1 MTPRASKL
9 PPVTTEDEARWVW
22 EVPTP
27 LLAVASGDIA
37 ALFKAE
43 GVEAPGF
50 LEANAPTPDASLFA
64 REAIQNSWDAAREWR
79 SECARTK
86 RRTAPFYLEFK
97 FSELTG
103 FEKRRVTYE
112 LGLDEHARQ
121 LAGVK
126 SAKRGQAGLGLP
138 DGNVLDD
145 LTNAETPLR
154 ILTMSEHGGLGMPG
168 SFLGGDS
175 RMLQA
180 LLRVG
185 YTLKA
190 QGAGGSFG
198 YGKAGLIAA
207 SAIRTVIAYS
217 AFVADPEDKG
227 VTRRLLGVTYWKP
240 HKVKG
245 IEYNGWAR
253 LGEKMPWGDIMSAV
267 PFENDEADKVASAL
281 GLQLRDSEQPGQTG
295 TTFMIVDPTISPED
309 LRAAIERYWW
319 PAMMDPSDGLKVR
332 ILDYDGTEIV
342 PTVPR
347 NDRDM
352 NPFIRAFELASRPQ
366 DVVDDTEASIPLG
379 SYKPHDSTSDYN
391 LGRLGVVA
399 DPQGW
404 SFPEDEGV
412 DHCTLIALVRGP
424 RMVVNYYNF
433 KRNLGVPHVRGVF
446 LADPSVDDL
455 LRQTEDKAHTKWE
468 TTKLAGTHP
477 HSQMIASQ
485 VQVRLRDKVAEFK
498 NRFKKPPPRPGDL
511 NLPILD
517 ELSRLMRGRKPKT
530 PDPERRQVEIRILTP
545 AHATAERDGSMVC
558 RATVEVAV
566 ADWVWSEI
574 TVDEVTVSV
583 SLNIAYVEDERLGD
597 SLLIS
602 ARCDNRSFGTDVANP
617 GRLSFTGQLGRAEKV
632 RFDVQSDPYAS
643 DWTVRF
649 TPTAQISEP
658 KVRSSRS
665 PREGGER

>member
-1 MTPRASKL
+1 MNPRVSKL
-9 PPVTTEDEARWVW
+9 PPVDSDDEPRWVW

-50 LEANAPTPDASLFA
+50 LTRNAPSPEASLFA

-79 SECARTK
+79 SECAKTH
-86 RRTAPFYLEFK
+86 RRVAPFFLEFK
-97 FSELTG
+97 FTELTG
-103 FEKRRVTYE
+103 FDKRRVTYE
-112 LGLDEHARQ
+112 LGLDEHSRQ
-121 LAGVK
+121 LAGAR
-126 SAKRGQAGLGLP
+126 SAKRGSPGLGLP

-145 LTNAETPLR
+145 LTNADMPLR

-168 SFLGGDS
+168 SFLGGES

-217 AFVADPEDKG
+217 AFAEDPEDPG

-240 HKVKG
+240 HKVREV
-245 IEYNGWAR
+245 EYNGWAR
-253 LGEKMPWGDIMSAV
+253 LGEKKPWGDIMSAV
-267 PFENDEADKVASAL
+267 PFENAAADKVAASL
-281 GLQLRDSEQPGQTG
+281 GIQLRDPDQPGQTG
-295 TTFMIVDPTISPED
+295 TTFMIVDPTVSPGD
-309 LRAAIERYWW
+309 LRMAIERYWW
-319 PAMMDPSDGLKVR
+319 PAMMDPSNGLKVR
-332 ILDYDGTEIV
+332 ILDYDDTVIV
-342 PTVPR
+342 PNVPR
-347 NDRDM
+347 DDRDM
-352 NPFIRAFELASRPQ
+352 NPFIRAFELASRAQ
-366 DVVDDTEASIPLG
+366 DVVDATEASIPLG
-379 SYKPHDSTSDYN
+379 SYKPHDSPDDYD

-399 DPQGW
+399 DPEGW
-404 SFPEDEGV
+404 SFPEDEDV
-412 DHCTLIALVRGP
+412 DHCSLIALVRGP

-446 LADPSVDDL
+446 LADQSVDDL

-468 TTKLAGTHP
+468 TSKLAGTHP

-485 VQVRLRDKVAEFK
+485 VQVRLRDKVTEFK

-530 PDPERRQVEIRILTP
+530 PDPAKRQVEIRIINP
-545 AHATAERDGSMVC
+545 AQTSLERDGSLTC
-558 RATVEVAV
+558 RATVEVMV
-566 ADWVWSEI
+566 ADWVWAEVA
-574 TVDEVTVSV
+574 VDEVIVAV
-583 SLNIAYVEDERLGD
+583 SLSIAYVEDDRLGD
-597 SLLIS
+597 PLGIN
-602 ARCDNRSFGTDVANP
+602 ATCENRRFSPDGSSVGKLTFAGP
-617 GRLSFTGQLGRAEKV
+617 LRAGEKV
-632 RFDVQSDPYAS
+632 RFEIKSEPYSS

-649 TPTAQISEP
+649 TPTALVTEP
-658 KVRSSRS
+658 KVKMTRVSTGVKE
-665 PREGGER
+665 P

>member
-1 MTPRASKL
+1 MTRRISKL
-9 PPVTTEDEARWVW
+9 PPITTKDEAQWVW

-27 LLAVASGDIA
+27 LLAGASGDIA

-43 GVEAPGF
+43 GVEAHGF
-50 LEANAPTPDASLFA
+50 LEAHAPSPDASLFA

-79 SECARTK
+79 SECAKTK

-112 LGLDEHARQ
+112 LGLDEHAHQ

-126 SAKRGQAGLGLP
+126 SAKHGQTGVGLP
-138 DGNVLDD
+138 VGNVLDD
-145 LTNAETPLR
+145 LTNADIPLR

-207 SAIRTVIAYS
+207 SAIRTVIAYT
-217 AFVADPEDKG
+217 AFAEDLKDPG

-240 HKVKG
+240 HKVKEV
-245 IEYNGWAR
+245 EYNGWAR
-253 LGEKMPWGDIMSAV
+253 LGEKKPWGDIMSAI
-267 PFENDEADKVASAL
+267 PFENAVADKVAASL
-281 GLQLRDSEQPGQTG
+281 GLQLRDPDQPEQTG
-295 TTFMIVDPTISPED
+295 TTFMIVDPTISPGD
-309 LRAAIERYWW
+309 LRVAIERYWW

-332 ILDYDGTEIV
+332 ILDYDDTVIV

-347 NDRDM
+347 DDPDM
-352 NPFIRAFELASRPQ
+352 NPFVRAFELALRPQ
-366 DVVDDTEASIPLG
+366 DVIDDAEASIPLG
-379 SYKPHDSTSDYN
+379 SYKPHDSPNDYN

-412 DHCTLIALVRGP
+412 DHCSLIALVRGP

-446 LADPSVDDL
+446 LADQAVDDL

-468 TTKLAGTHP
+468 TAKLAGTHP

-485 VQVRLRDKVAEFK
+485 VQLRLRDKVAEFK

-545 AHATAERDGSMVC
+545 AHAAPERDGSLTC
-558 RATVEVAV
+558 RATVEVIV
-566 ADWVWSEI
+566 ADWVWPELS
-574 TVDEVTVSV
+574 VDEVLVAV
-583 SLNIAYVEDERLGD
+583 SLSIAYVEDERLGD
-597 SLLIS
+597 PLAINAS
-602 ARCDNRSFGTDVANP
+602 CENRRFNSESPNS
-617 GRLSFTGQLGRAEKV
+617 GRLTFSGPLRAGERV
-632 RFDVQSDPYAS
+632 RFDVQSKPYAS

-649 TPTAQISEP
+649 TPTAQITEP
-658 KVRSSRS
+658 KVKATRISS
-665 PREGGER
+665 EVKER